1 MHRRRGG
8 PAARAWGPVVTEPAL
23 VHRTTCLSW
32 RRGPPA
38 MLVAATFLG
47 SLAWSFV
54 FVSLP
59 FQVERISSGG
69 PSATLA
75 WTGWILGISSL
86 VAVLSGPVWAR
97 LGERGDPRRACVI
110 VQALQALGFLATGL
124 ARSVLELFVAR
135 FLLGAVGSFSTL
147 AFIMAGREPDPAAM
161 RRRLAAVQSALVVGT
176 LLGPLPGA
184 VAANRLGF
192 RLTCF
197 IGALILG
204 VSAALLERGM
214 PPLPAGAHGATASR
228 RMPARDVALTAAVV
242 LVASSQ
248 ETFLAAVLPTV
259 LPGLGVGP
267 GDVVEAGGLLI
278 FGSGAAAAVGGLLAP
293 RLVEL
298 VPERRL
304 LAGLLLA
311 SSVALVLLG
320 GPRSLWAFGLLRVG
334 QSLAIAPFFPL
345 VVGQV
350 ARRADGAAIGI
361 VNAARVGSG
370 FLGPLLATTILA
382 AGSPALLYAVLGG
395 IGIVT
400 AVLLRRR

>member
-1 MHRRRGG
+1 
-8 PAARAWGPVVTEPAL
+8 
-23 VHRTTCLSW
+23 
-32 RRGPPA
+32 
-38 MLVAATFLG
+38 MLVVVTFLG

-59 FQVERISSGG
+59 FQVERISPGG

-86 VAVLSGPVWAR
+86 VAVVSGPVWAR
-97 LGERGDPRRACVI
+97 LGERRDPKAACVV

-124 ARSVLELFVAR
+124 ARSVVELFVAR

-147 AFIMAGREPDPAAM
+147 AFIIAGREPDPAAM
-161 RRRLAAVQSALVVGT
+161 RRRLAAVQSALVLGT

-192 RLTCF
+192 RLTYF
-197 IGALILG
+197 IGALVLG
-204 VSAALLERGM
+204 VSAALLHRGM
-214 PPLPAGAHGATASR
+214 PPAPGAPRSAGAAR
-228 RMPARDVALTAAVV
+228 RMPAREVALTSALV

-259 LPGLGVGP
+259 LPGLGVGRD
-267 GDVVEAGGLLI
+267 DVVEAGGLLI
-278 FGSGAAAAVGGLLAP
+278 FGSGVAAAVGGLLAP
-293 RLVEL
+293 RLAEH

-304 LAGLLLA
+304 LAGLLFG
-311 SSVALVLLG
+311 SSVALVLLA
-320 GPRSLWAFGLLRVG
+320 GPRSLWAFLLLRVA
-334 QSLAIAPFFPL
+334 QSLAVAPFFPL
-345 VVGQV
+345 VVAQV
-350 ARRADGAAIGI
+350 ARRADGGAIGI

-370 FLGPLLATTILA
+370 FLGPLVATTVLA

-395 IGIVT
+395 AGI
-400 AVLLRRR
+400 AAALLLRRR